1 MFKLDVI
8 SIGIGFA
15 IGFVLGFI
23 IAYIVVTKV
32 LSKEKKE
39 HTMPIGQTQPQIQP
53 QPMPQQMGLPQQP
66 HFPPQQMQMHPHP
79 SSVSTVTTT
88 PSQPI
93 PNQPIQSQPI
103 PNQPLPP
110 YPQYPQPQTQQA
122 HVQPTMQTSQYPIPQ
137 PNIPP
142 QPQVQPMVQQQTPQI
157 TQTTQTVQQPPQV
170 SQPSQQQ
177 TTVQVETQVSPKPT
191 EQPTTQPLEPKVEP
205 QPHVQPDVVQPQ
217 PEKPVEPKE
226 EEDRFH
232 KGKKCRLCG
241 TPLEEGDTCKG
252 CTAKVALSMA
262 ENSIAELKAEGAK
275 VYVDAKI
282 KDAKTALDNNDFEN
296 AIKIAH
302 EIQEQGKD
310 IGQKFSEAKRQLDAA
325 KSTLTEVEKAGVDV
339 SQARTT
345 LTLATSFFEDGE
357 YDKCLRYG
365 VKAER
370 LAKDLA
376 DKAKVTM
383 KKPSEPAPTTQPTA
397 QPTGPSQQK
406 QETPQPTSMKATLC
420 NICRGVIKPGLPIIK
435 CSCGRQFH
443 EACASRVGDCPSCG
457 RKI

>member
-1 MFKLDVI
+1 LDVI
-8 SIGIGFA
+8 SLGIGIA

-23 IAYIVVTKV
+23 IAYIFV
-32 LSKEKKE
+32 SKSKK
-39 HTMPIGQTQPQIQP
+39 TSALPVGQTQPQIQP
-53 QPMPQQMGLPQQP
+53 QPIIPQQP
-66 HFPPQQMQMHPHP
+66 HYPTPQMQMHTQIA
-79 SSVSTVTTT
+79 ST
-88 PSQPI
+88 PSQP
-93 PNQPIQSQPI
+93 PSTPGQPI
-103 PNQPLPP
+103 PPFH
-110 YPQYPQPQTQQA
+110 QYPQQQTQQP
-122 HVQPTMQTSQYPIPQ
+122 HIPQTMPTTQYPLPQ

-142 QPQVQPMVQQQTPQI
+142 QTQAQPIPQQQTQQL
-157 TQTTQTVQQPPQV
+157 TQTTQTQATQQISQMPQPHVSPQPTQQP
-170 SQPSQQQ
+170 
-177 TTVQVETQVSPKPT
+177 TVQVDTQTMPKPP
-191 EQPTTQPLEPKVEP
+191 EQSTIQTTTQTLEPKV
-205 QPHVQPDVVQPQ
+205 QPQ
-217 PEKPVEPKE
+217 PQVQQDIVPPVQTQPEKHAEQKE

-275 VYVDAKI
+275 IYVDARI

-302 EIQEQGKD
+302 EIQEQGKE

-325 KSTLTEVEKAGVDV
+325 NSTLTEVEKAGVDV

-383 KKPSEPAPTTQPTA
+383 KKPPEPAPTTSPTTT
-397 QPTGPSQQK
+397 PQQK
-406 QETPQPTSMKATLC
+406 QETQPPTSMKATLC

-435 CSCGRQFH
+435 CICGRQFH